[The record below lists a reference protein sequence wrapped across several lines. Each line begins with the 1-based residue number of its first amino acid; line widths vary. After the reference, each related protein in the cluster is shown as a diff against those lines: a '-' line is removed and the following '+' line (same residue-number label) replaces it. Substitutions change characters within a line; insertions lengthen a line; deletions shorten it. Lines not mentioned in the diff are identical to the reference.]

1 MQGVT
6 IALIISII
14 LNLFLLYKY
23 MIVAIALGA
32 KMDKKQKK

>member
-1 MQGVT
+1 MEGVT

-23 MIVAIALGA
+23 MIVAIALGSKLEKA
-32 KMDKKQKK
+32 KKS